1 MKPSLFIGSS
11 SESLNIA
18 EKVQTILDRELEV
31 TIWNQ
36 GVFKLNQSGFES
48 LFNALDTFDYA
59 CFILADDDTVIS
71 RNVEKTVVR
80 DNVLLE
86 LGLFLGKL
94 GKNRVFVVYGRSN
107 KPVFPSDLSGIT
119 FLDYDD
125 KRKDKNLVAAL
136 TPICSKIKDETIKYG
151 LLNSAKVIKNKP
163 TKLRVE
169 EVVTRGSSKF
179 IDIIADSA
187 LYIADKKYLYKNEL
201 KTKILSKKLISSKY
215 LYYTD
220 EGCQHWL
227 DICHK
232 PEYKF
237 YSNSIKQLGKEI
249 KDIISIA
256 IKHTNISEFDFI
268 SLGSGNGE
276 KDNIILREMQQNI
289 TEDENIYFYPIDI
302 SDPMIV
308 EAIRNSMNNNIDRNK
323 VNVKAIV
330 GDITTLQPLSKIY
343 EERPNNNFFSILG
356 NTIGNSDEKE
366 MIESIRDAMFD
377 GDVILIE
384 FNTDQDI
391 KTKESFYEDELNMIH
406 DFVPLASLGVKFEKK
421 KMKYEN
427 KPSNNSVVD
436 GTITTTAYYTQA
448 KIGTAAPVNNIT
460 LSIVH
465 HYKLNKFKEEIE
477 KRMNVKTLFSSEEN
491 GVGLILAQRQK
502 SSNKS

>member
-1 MKPSLFIGSS
+1 MKSKLFIGSS

-18 EKVQTILDRELEV
+18 EKIQTILDRELEV

-36 GVFKLNQSGFES
+36 GVFELNQSGFES
-48 LFNALDTFDYA
+48 LLNALDTFDYA
-59 CFILADDDTVIS
+59 CFILANDDTVIS
-71 RNVEKTVVR
+71 RDVQKTAVR

-94 GKNRVFVVYGRSN
+94 GKNRVFIVHGRSN
-107 KPVFPSDLSGIT
+107 KPDLPSDLAGIT

-125 KRKDKNLVAAL
+125 ERKDKNLVAAL
-136 TPICSKIKDETIKYG
+136 TPICSKIKDETNKYG
-151 LLNSAKVIKNKP
+151 LLNNRVSKNKNP
-163 TKLRVE
+163 KLRVD

-187 LYIADKKYLYKNEL
+187 LYIADKKYLYKNDL
-201 KTKILSKKLISSKY
+201 KTKILLNQVIPSKY

-227 DICHK
+227 NICHK

-249 KDIISIA
+249 KEIISVAIA
-256 IKHTNISEFDFI
+256 NTGICEFDFI

-276 KDNIILREMQQNI
+276 KDNIILREMQNNI
-289 TEDENIYFYPIDI
+289 NDNENIYFYPIDI

-308 EAIRNSMNNNIDRNK
+308 EAIRNSMNTSIDRTK

-330 GDITTLQPLSKIY
+330 GDITTLKPLSKIY

-377 GDVILIE
+377 GDLILIE
-384 FNTDQDI
+384 FNVDQDI

-406 DFVPLASLGVKFEKK
+406 DFVPLASLGIKFDKK

-448 KIGTAAPVNNIT
+448 KIGSAAPVNNIT

-465 HYKLNKFKEEIE
+465 HYKLNKFKDEIE

-491 GVGLILAQRQK
+491 GVGLILAQRQNP
-502 SSNKS
+502 SNKS